1 MSLSKMMRA
10 AIAKSRRGLGRGF
23 VAFGALAVAASALC
37 LPASV
42 EASESAGFY
51 RKWSWFENSYWIV
64 PPEGVYSVFQIAED
78 NSFVVDRGQ
87 TVFHITDY
95 FNGYFTG
102 AVVVKLTKA
111 QYTSCQFVL
120 GQVTPEGRVFMTMYN
135 AEEDSSDYGSV
146 QNYPVGQM
154 VMRGGEWT
162 MVNQMTSKT
171 QGGTLSH
178 WAFMEQS
185 KPDSATFKKLPFARV
200 SIPEFMSSCPKGPK
214 IKNVFE

>member
-1 MSLSKMMRA
+1 MNVSRA
-10 AIAKSRRGLGRGF
+10 AHVVFSMGRLAVLGVVGLA
-23 VAFGALAVAASALC
+23 VLALAAPTAMQ
-37 LPASV
+37 
-42 EASESAGFY
+42 ASETAGFY
-51 RKWSWFENSYWIV
+51 KKWAWFENTYWIV
-64 PPEGVYSVFQIAED
+64 PPEGVYSVFQIAEN

-135 AEEDSSDYGSV
+135 AEEGSEDYGAV
-146 QNYPVGQM
+146 VNYPVGQM
-154 VMRGGEWT
+154 VMRAGEWT

-171 QGGTLSH
+171 EDGTLSH
-178 WAFMEQS
+178 WAFMVQS
-185 KPDSATFKKLPFARV
+185 KRGSASFKKLPFAKV

-214 IKNVFE
+214 IRNAFE

>member
-1 MSLSKMMRA
+1 MVWS
-10 AIAKSRRGLGRGF
+10 
-23 VAFGALAVAASALC
+23 GALRRFVSGLRLAVLGATGVVLAAAAAPSALH
-37 LPASV
+37 
-42 EASESAGFY
+42 ASETAGFY
-51 RKWSWFENSYWIV
+51 KKWSWFENSYWIV
-64 PPEGVYSVFQIAED
+64 PPEGVYSVFQIAEN

-120 GQVTPEGRVFMTMYN
+120 GQVTPEGRVFMTMYK
-135 AEEDSSDYGSV
+135 ADEGSGDYGAV
-146 QNYPVGQM
+146 VNYPVGQM

-171 QGGTLSH
+171 EGGTLSH
-178 WAFMEQS
+178 WAFMVQS
-185 KPDSATFKKLPFARV
+185 KPGSASFKKLPIARV

-214 IKNVFE
+214 IKNPFE

>member
-1 MSLSKMMRA
+1 MSLSGVA
-10 AIAKSRRGLGRGF
+10 RRFASKCR
-23 VAFGALAVAASALC
+23 LAVLGVLCAGLLAAAGPSA
-37 LPASV
+37 V
-42 EASESAGFY
+42 QASESVGFY
-51 RKWSWFENSYWIV
+51 KKWSWFQDTYWIV

-135 AEEDSSDYGSV
+135 AEEGSDSYGAV
-146 QNYPVGQM
+146 VNYPLGQM

-171 QGGTLSH
+171 EGGTLSH
-178 WAFMEQS
+178 WAFMVQS
-185 KPDSATFKKLPFARV
+185 KRGSASFKKLPFARV

-214 IKNVFE
+214 IRNPFG

>member
-1 MSLSKMMRA
+1 MRNVVATCRIAVFGLMGLALWA
-10 AIAKSRRGLGRGF
+10 AAAPS
-23 VAFGALAVAASALC
+23 AVQ
-37 LPASV
+37 
-42 EASESAGFY
+42 ASETEGFY
-51 RKWSWFENSYWIV
+51 KKWSWFENTYWIV

-135 AEEDSSDYGSV
+135 ADNGAV
-146 QNYPVGQM
+146 VNYPVGQM
-154 VMRGGEWT
+154 VMRAGEWT

-178 WAFMEQS
+178 WAFMVES
-185 KPDSATFKKLPFARV
+185 KRGSASFKKLPFARV

-214 IKNVFE
+214 ITNPFE